1 MQHYKH
7 AFWNLITFKHDEVL
21 FMMTLKKIEYLKPK
35 TQRTYSSSEWK
46 IHRRTWSSQV
56 FAKDIKWGIKK
67 IPLRQGACIEGGFCK
82 YPRSSDGPNQVYS
95 LGMST
100 MGLNFKHPC
109 KPEQCVSHPDIPKV
123 FVDPRCSSGVCINY
137 GR

>member
-1 MQHYKH
+1 MKH
-7 AFWNLITFKHDEVL
+7 SQKNMKLSMLL
-21 FMMTLKKIEYLKPK
+21 FLFGI
-35 TQRTYSSSEWK
+35 
-46 IHRRTWSSQV
+46 SQV
-56 FAKDIKWGIKK
+56 FAKDIKWGKPKI

-82 YPRSSDGPNQVYS
+82 YPHSSDGPNQVYS

-109 KPEQCVSHPDIPKV
+109 KPEQYVSHPNIPKV